1 VNILFH
7 QSAVVDYQ
15 QWATDDII
23 VFKKIS
29 SLIKEIVRTPFTGTG
44 KPEPLRGNLAGFWSR
59 RITGKHR
66 LVYKIER
73 DLLIIA
79 SCKSHYNDK

>member
-1 VNILFH
+1 MNVLFH
-7 QSAVVDYQ
+7 QSAFADYQ
-15 QWATDDII
+15 QWAASDIA

-29 SLIKEIVRTPFTGTG
+29 TLIKEIVRTPFTGLG

-59 RITGKHR
+59 HITGKHR
-66 LVYKIER
+66 LVYRVEK

-79 SCKSHYNDK
+79 SCKSHYKDK

>member
-1 VNILFH
+1 MNVLFH
-7 QSAVVDYQ
+7 QSALADYQ
-15 QWATDDII
+15 QWATDDIT
-23 VFKKIS
+23 VFRKIS
-29 SLIKEIVRTPFTGTG
+29 VLIKEIIREPFTGIG
-44 KPEPLRGNLAGFWSR
+44 KPEPLRANLAGFWSR

-66 LVYKIER
+66 LVYKAEQ